1 MANEE
6 TENKNLNNKGTLN
19 SVRQRCCCKCYLDFK
34 MSSGR
39 TLLLF
44 PKEYLRW
51 KKPQNNKSL
60 SHKL

>member
-6 TENKNLNNKGTLN
+6 TEKKNLNNKGTLN

-51 KKPQNNKSL
+51 KKNPKQ
-60 SHKL
+60 